1 MKVLPI
7 FFWFTTLVFTL
18 AVNAQN
24 TVQLTK
30 DEFNVLRSD
39 VLKMRETH
47 PDKAIAYV
55 IDILSQ
61 YKGVLNTKQTLRL
74 TYAKALFQITTDE
87 FEAAYATLVQ
97 CKNLADKLAEP
108 YLSYYYYSYMGRNFI
123 GLEMYELGLDNYLKS
138 YQVAQTLK
146 NRTLTSQAEN
156 NLGHVL
162 LKLHRLKDAIS
173 YFERF
178 YKSAVKHNINSHK
191 AIGLNNLGE
200 VYFEQGKTTLAL
212 EKFTESLA
220 INTKNKLTLNT
231 SWSHHNLGKVY
242 LQESKLVLAS
252 KHLQQAINTR
262 EKYGSII
269 ESLLSKVVLAK
280 VLLAQGHT
288 QSALDLLNI
297 VVTQASKRNS
307 YTAYTQAYQVLKTH
321 YKKVGDLTNAMDASE
336 HFTASKLKLTERK
349 SNLGLSHYIAI
360 SELALKKVNIIELQK
375 KNALAAGRAQWQQTK
390 IMLILFFATLIALV
404 MLLFLRKVNKK
415 SRQLK
420 QTITDLHATQKAL
433 LEAEKMSAMTT
444 LVSGM
449 AHQLNTPLGVIIT
462 ANSIIKE
469 KVQKLEDMLINK
481 TLNVHAFKS
490 FIDEAKQTI
499 TLSANNSD
507 KAAELVHRFKM
518 ISAELEGA
526 KLTSF
531 PLKSFILNKLT
542 LLANLYQKKF
552 IFDIEGHEIELVNY
566 PDVLFEV
573 LEQLVKNTFDHK
585 QEDTDIVE
593 SHILIH
599 VVKERVNI
607 IYIDNGPGVDEKIR
621 EKIFN
626 PFFTTKGMQKNLGL
640 GLNVAYN
647 AVHHLM
653 QGKLSCEHSAVG
665 AKFIISLPIIIEHE
679 SND

>member
-1 MKVLPI
+1 M
-7 FFWFTTLVFTL
+7 
-18 AVNAQN
+18 NAQN

>member
-1 MKVLPI
+1 
-7 FFWFTTLVFTL
+7 
-18 AVNAQN
+18 
-24 TVQLTK
+24 
-30 DEFNVLRSD
+30 
-39 VLKMRETH
+39 MRETH